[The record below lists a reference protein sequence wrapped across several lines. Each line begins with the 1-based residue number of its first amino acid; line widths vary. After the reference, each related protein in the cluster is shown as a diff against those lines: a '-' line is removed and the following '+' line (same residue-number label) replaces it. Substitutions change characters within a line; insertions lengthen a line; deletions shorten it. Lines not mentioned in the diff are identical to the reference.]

1 MKQEPTNQDILDVLQ
16 SFAGSVD
23 SRFENMDQRF
33 EGIDRRFEGID
44 RKFEEIK
51 QDVAGVKQD
60 LADTKNELVTEIDR
74 FVVLHQTLDV
84 EIVSL
89 RSRCDRMETFMVR
102 VGDKLDMKY
111 QPT

>member
-1 MKQEPTNQDILDVLQ
+1 MVQEPTNQDILDVLQ

-23 SRFENMDQRF
+23 SRFEN
-33 EGIDRRFEGID
+33 IDRQLVNVRT
-44 RKFEEIK
+44 EISEVK
-51 QDVAGVKQD
+51 QDLAGVKQD

-84 EIVSL
+84 ELASL
-89 RSRCDRMETFMVR
+89 RSRCERMETFMIR
-102 VGDKLDMKY
+102 VGEKLDMKY